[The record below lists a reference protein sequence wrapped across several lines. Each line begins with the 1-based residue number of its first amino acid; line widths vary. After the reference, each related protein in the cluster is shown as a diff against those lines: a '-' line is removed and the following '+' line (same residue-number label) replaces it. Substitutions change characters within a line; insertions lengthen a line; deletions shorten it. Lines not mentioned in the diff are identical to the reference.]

1 MTLKRS
7 LVPRKEFPQINSSGM
22 NQMPTE
28 VVAAN
33 QISHVSRVPIAFHQL
48 TTLVTAPPTPP
59 VGEEVSVCVT
69 ELKSFD

>member
-7 LVPRKEFPQINSSGM
+7 LVPRKEFLQINSSGM

-28 VVAAN
+28 VVAVN
-33 QISHVSRVPIAFHQL
+33 QISHVSRVRIAFHQL
-48 TTLVTAPPTPP
+48 TTLVTVPLTLP

-69 ELKSFD
+69 KVNYFD